1 MIGFIY
7 SRLSVENKL
16 LLEAFQKKGVEVEKI
31 VDGNLSFGLEGM
43 PEYDG
48 VLNRSI
54 SYSRAL
60 YLSKIFENCGV
71 INSYDTIRV
80 CGDKIL
86 TSLEL
91 KRNGL
96 RTPETR
102 IAFSCESALEKIEEL
117 GYPVVI
123 KPAIGS
129 WGRLVNKIN
138 DRESAEAILESRERL
153 GNFYHKIYYL
163 QEYIEKNGRDI
174 RAFVVGDEVVGAI
187 YRYSD
192 SWITNTARGGRTEN
206 CEVDKELE
214 EVCLKAAEAVGG
226 GILGVELMENNGY
239 VMNEVNHSTEFRN
252 SIEPTGVDI
261 PGKMVEYVVS
271 EARR

>member
-16 LLEAFQKKGVEVEKI
+16 LLEAFDRRGVEVEKI
-31 VDGNLSFGLEGM
+31 VDNDLSFGLGDRQ
-43 PEYDG
+43 EYDS

-60 YLSKIFENCGV
+60 YLSKIFEDCGV
-71 INSYDTIRV
+71 VNSCGTIQV

-86 TSLEL
+86 SSLEFE
-91 KRNGL
+91 RHGI
-96 RTPETR
+96 RTPKTM
-102 IAFSCESALEKIEEL
+102 IAFSRESALEEIEKL

-138 DRESAEAILESRERL
+138 DRESAEAILEARERL

-163 QEYIEKNGRDI
+163 QEYVEKPGRDI
-174 RAFVVGDEVVGAI
+174 RAFVVGEEVVAAV

-206 CEVDKELE
+206 CPIDKELRE
-214 EVCLKAAEAVGG
+214 ICLQAAEAVGG
-226 GILGVELMENNGY
+226 GILGIDLLERDGY
-239 VMNEVNHSTEFRN
+239 LLNEVNHTTEFRN
-252 SIEPTGVDI
+252 SIEPSGVDI
-261 PGKMVEYVVS
+261 ASRIVDYVVA
-271 EARR
+271 EAKR